1 MTVRVDP
8 KTLELSPIAR
18 VFEPLLIRRRFRGIE
33 GGRGSGKSHFVGD
46 DLVEN
51 ALRTHTRCVC
61 AREVQNSIAESSK
74 QLLEDKINLAAY
86 RYAGAQFLY
95 EDPLTPIP
103 DTWNKNRFKHFMA
116 KWRITEREITFYP
129 TDSLFI
135 FRGLQNHTAASI
147 KSLEGFTDFWAEEA
161 QTLSQRSIDLAV
173 PTFRK
178 GSQLTFTYN
187 PDDPKDPVE
196 KLFSDAK
203 VIAQTAGMPRPQG
216 QDEDFVLVRANYYDN
231 PWFPDELRRDMERD
245 KRRDPD
251 KYAHTWLGKHK
262 RLSAARVFT
271 NWIVKE
277 FETPKNAHFHF
288 GADWGFSVDPSVL
301 IRCFIGRL
309 IGGYAIPDPKGDK
322 LFVDREAYEVG
333 CEIDNTPALFA
344 GTDTWSQPRW
354 QNPLNRQGIPGSTEW
369 PMTADSARP
378 ETISY
383 MRRHGFPRIQPSIK
397 GAGSVE
403 DGIEFIKNFDLI
415 VHPSCIHTIDELS
428 TYSYKIDSKTNEI
441 LPILEDK
448 KNHVIDALR
457 YALESTRRGSYT
469 LRNLG

>member
-1 MTVRVDP
+1 MTVHVDP
-8 KTLELSPIAR
+8 KTLELSPVAR
-18 VFEPLLIRRRFRGIE
+18 VFEPLLTRRRFRGIE

-51 ALRTHTRCVC
+51 ALRVHTRCVC

-86 RYAGAQFLY
+86 RYAGAQFLHT
-95 EDPLTPIP
+95 DPSKPIP
-103 DTWNKNRFKHFMA
+103 DTWNKKRYQHFMS
-116 KWRITEREITFYP
+116 KWRITDREITFRP

-187 PDDPKDPVE
+187 PLSPKDPVE
-196 KLFSDAK
+196 KLFADEG
-203 VIAQTAGMPRPQG
+203 VVAQTTGMLRPQG
-216 QDEDFVLVRANYYDN
+216 QDNDFVLVRANYYDN

-251 KYAHTWLGKHK
+251 KYAHTWLGKHLK
-262 RLSAARVFT
+262 ASAARVFK
-271 NWIVKE
+271 NWTIQDFVTSGDAR
-277 FETPKNAHFHF
+277 FYF

-301 IRCFIGRL
+301 IRCFIV
-309 IGGYAIPDPKGDK
+309 GDK
-322 LFVDREAYEVG
+322 LYVDREAYAVG

-344 GTDTWSQPRW
+344 GTDTLTPARW
-354 QNPLNRQGIPGSTEW
+354 ENPNKYEGIPGATKW
-369 PMTADSARP
+369 PLTADNARP

-383 MRRHGFPRIQPSIK
+383 MKRRGFTRIMPSVK
-397 GAGSVE
+397 GKGSVE
-403 DGIEFIKNFDLI
+403 DGIEFMKNFDI
-415 VHPSCIHTIDELS
+415 VVHPSCVHTIDELS
-428 TYSYKIDSKTNEI
+428 SYSYKVDPKTGEI
-441 LPILEDK
+441 LPVLEDK

-457 YALESTRRGSYT
+457 YALESTRRSNYT
-469 LRNLG
+469 LSNVG